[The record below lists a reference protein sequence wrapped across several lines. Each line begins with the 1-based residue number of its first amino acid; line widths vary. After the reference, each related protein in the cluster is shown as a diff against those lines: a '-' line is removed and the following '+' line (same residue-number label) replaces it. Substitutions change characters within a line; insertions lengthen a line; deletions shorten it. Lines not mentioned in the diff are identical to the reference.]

1 MDRDFE
7 LVSLVVNADVDLGH
21 RKGLPVGRV
30 RPVSE
35 CYEVLIA
42 IVDIR
47 SAWPITF
54 GGAMRRAKRIDD
66 VNMFALVREYSS
78 DLRVSG
84 LNQ

>member
-7 LVSLVVNADVDLGH
+7 LIVLVVNADVDLRH
-21 RKGLPVGRV
+21 RKRLPVGRIRTV
-30 RPVSE
+30 AE

-42 IVDIR
+42 IVDIW
-47 SAWPITF
+47 STWPIAF
-54 GGAMRRAKRIDD
+54 RGAMGRTKRIDD